1 LAEARK
7 VCLTCGAT
15 FFGDNRQV
23 RCSAECRQR
32 NKTSN
37 ESERTKLDR
46 RSKLEQ
52 ARECDLCGRRYI
64 PANGRVSSRTDKTGR
79 VRITSSKYCSDY
91 CTRRAAGIKQ
101 YGLTNEEFR
110 NMVKDRR
117 CSLCGRKM
125 TLKEFNIDHD
135 HSTNETYGAVCSACN
150 MMLAVIR
157 RNPVT
162 AFRTIEYLTIPP
174 ARAMRGEAVYIT
186 ETMKNRLAKKSKTPS
201 KKNSSFRRVY
211 RR

>member
-1 LAEARK
+1 
-7 VCLTCGAT
+7 
-15 FFGDNRQV
+15 
-23 RCSAECRQR
+23 
-32 NKTSN
+32 
-37 ESERTKLDR
+37 
-46 RSKLEQ
+46 
-52 ARECDLCGRRYI
+52 
-64 PANGRVSSRTDKTGR
+64 
-79 VRITSSKYCSDY
+79 
-91 CTRRAAGIKQ
+91 
-101 YGLTNEEFR
+101 
-110 NMVKDRR
+110 MVKDRR